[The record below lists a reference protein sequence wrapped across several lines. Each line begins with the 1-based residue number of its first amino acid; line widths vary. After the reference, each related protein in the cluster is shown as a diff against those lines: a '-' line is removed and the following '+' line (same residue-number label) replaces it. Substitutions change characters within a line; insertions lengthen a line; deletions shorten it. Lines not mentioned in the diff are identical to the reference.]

1 MQKYEDFIE
10 DQSTVLYS
18 LKQMGCPFTNIEEV
32 RHNPLGNAKSG
43 SVRMQSVYKRNQ
55 IYDEFICSFDMKDAL
70 KKLDALQ
77 ISHSDSEQNRKQLL
91 FLEDAYKWARQRL
104 SAHRDLLVHLG
115 YDGFLGEV
123 PDAGA
128 RVQASADTLSGSVAR
143 LARAVA
149 SSAAVRTKTTQEHE
163 VHSVA
168 ASSYLGTSGSSSL
181 QRRDSVDT
189 TVTPWM
195 RDDMLLRSVASSA
208 GMETKTTSD
217 DVEDGSS
224 YGTMVLPSRSV
235 RIPKLLPRQ
244 RPAMVVPWRPG
255 NNSKSTPPPWQR
267 PLSDRPPWER
277 PALVLP
283 SRSRKRGRSLPVTR
297 I

>member
-1 MQKYEDFIE
+1 
-10 DQSTVLYS
+10 
-18 LKQMGCPFTNIEEV
+18 MGCPFTNIEEV

-55 IYDEFICSFDMKDAL
+55 IYEEFLLNNHDMEDAL
-70 KKLDALQ
+70 NKLDALQ
-77 ISHSDSEQNRKQLL
+77 ILHSDREQNRKQLL
-91 FLEDAYKWARQRL
+91 FLDDACKWARQRL
-104 SAHRDLLVHLG
+104 AAHRDLLVHLG

-128 RVQASADTLSGSVAR
+128 RVQACASAEPPLSGSVAR
-143 LARAVA
+143 LACAEILHRSVA

-168 ASSYLGTSGSSSL
+168 SVVASSYLGTSGSSSL

-189 TVTPWM
+189 TDTPWLRGAGM
-195 RDDMLLRSVASSA
+195 RDDMLRRSVASSA
-208 GMETKTTSD
+208 VVEKKTTSD

-255 NNSKSTPPPWQR
+255 NNSKSTPPPWKRQ
-267 PLSDRPPWER
+267 LTVPPWER
-277 PALVLP
+277 PALVVPL
-283 SRSRKRGRSLPVTR
+283 RSRKRSRSMPPTR

>member
-1 MQKYEDFIE
+1 
-10 DQSTVLYS
+10 
-18 LKQMGCPFTNIEEV
+18 MGCPFTNIEEV

-43 SVRMQSVYKRNQ
+43 SVGMQAVYKRNQ
-55 IYDEFICSFDMKDAL
+55 IYEEFLLNNHDMEDAL
-70 KKLDALQ
+70 NELDALELDADRE
-77 ISHSDSEQNRKQLL
+77 HNRKQLL
-91 FLEDAYKWARQRL
+91 FLDDACKWARQRL
-104 SAHRDLLVHLG
+104 AAHRDLLVHLG

-128 RVQASADTLSGSVAR
+128 RVQACASADTLASVVLRGSVAR
-143 LARAVA
+143 LARAEILHRSVA

-163 VHSVA
+163 VHSVASVA

-189 TVTPWM
+189 TVTPWLRGAGM

-208 GMETKTTSD
+208 AVETKTTSD

-235 RIPKLLPRQ
+235 RIPKLRPWH
-244 RPAMVVPWRPG
+244 RPAMVVPWRPYY
-255 NNSKSTPPPWQR
+255 S
-267 PLSDRPPWER
+267 
-277 PALVLP
+277 
-283 SRSRKRGRSLPVTR
+283 
-297 I
+297 

>member
-1 MQKYEDFIE
+1 
-10 DQSTVLYS
+10 
-18 LKQMGCPFTNIEEV
+18 MGCPFTNIEEV

-55 IYDEFICSFDMKDAL
+55 IYDEFLCSFDMEDAL
-70 KKLDALQ
+70 NKLDALR
-77 ISHSDSEQNRKQLL
+77 IGNRTQNSKQLL
-91 FLEDAYKWARQRL
+91 FLDDACKWARQRL
-104 SAHRDLLVHLG
+104 AAHRDLLVHLG

-128 RVQASADTLSGSVAR
+128 RVQACASADTLASVVLRGSVAR
-143 LARAVA
+143 LARAEILHRSVA

-163 VHSVA
+163 VHSVASVA

-189 TVTPWM
+189 TVTPWLRGAGM

-208 GMETKTTSD
+208 AVETKTTSD

-244 RPAMVVPWRPG
+244 RPAMVVPWRPYY
-255 NNSKSTPPPWQR
+255 STPPPWKR
-267 PLSDRPPWER
+267 PLTVPPWER
-277 PALVLP
+277 PALVVP
-283 SRSRKRGRSLPVTR
+283 SRSRKRSRSMPLTR

>member
-1 MQKYEDFIE
+1 
-10 DQSTVLYS
+10 
-18 LKQMGCPFTNIEEV
+18 MGCPFTNIEEV

-55 IYDEFICSFDMKDAL
+55 IYDEFLCSFDMEDAL
-70 KKLDALQ
+70 NKLDALQ

-91 FLEDAYKWARQRL
+91 FLDDACKWARQRL
-104 SAHRDLLVHLG
+104 AAHRDLLVHLG

-128 RVQASADTLSGSVAR
+128 CVQACASADTLASVVLRGSVAR
-143 LARAVA
+143 LARAEILHRSVA

-163 VHSVA
+163 VHSVASVA

-189 TVTPWM
+189 TVTPWLRGAGM

-208 GMETKTTSD
+208 AVETKTTSD

-235 RIPKLLPRQ
+235 RIPKLRPWH
-244 RPAMVVPWRPG
+244 RPAMVVPWRPYH
-255 NNSKSTPPPWQR
+255 S
-267 PLSDRPPWER
+267 
-277 PALVLP
+277 
-283 SRSRKRGRSLPVTR
+283 
-297 I
+297 